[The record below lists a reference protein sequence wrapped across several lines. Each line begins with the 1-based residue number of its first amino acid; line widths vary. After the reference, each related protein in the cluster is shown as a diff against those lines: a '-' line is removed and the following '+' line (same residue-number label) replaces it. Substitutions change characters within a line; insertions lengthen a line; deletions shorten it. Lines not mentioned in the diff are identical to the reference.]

1 MSVAL
6 ITGASKGIGRAIAD
20 QLAAR
25 GLDIWLVARNE
36 VQLQQAALEIESK
49 YGVKTRY
56 LVADLSQAG
65 ASQKLLDWVES
76 EGAELEVLVNNAGYG
91 LSGPFE
97 QYTLD
102 DHRNMMQVNMSA
114 VVELTYLFLP
124 LLRKRSRSY
133 ILNIAS
139 SAGYQATPY
148 LSLYAATKAFVRL
161 FSRGLRRE
169 LKKSPVSVT
178 CVNPGAT
185 DTAFND
191 RAQIGQ
197 KGRDLAKK
205 VQMSSD
211 DVAKLAVQALY
222 ARKAE
227 VITGFVN
234 KLGAFLV
241 WLLPKSVIENSA
253 AKIYQ

>member
-36 VQLQQAALEIESK
+36 VQLQQAALEIGSK

-56 LVADLSQAG
+56 LVADLSQPG
-65 ASQKLLDWVES
+65 ASQKLLDWC

-97 QYTLD
+97 QYTLE
-102 DHRNMMQVNMSA
+102 DHRNMMQVNMTA

-124 LLRKRSRSY
+124 LLRKRPRSY

-178 CVNPGAT
+178 CINPGAT

-211 DVAKLAVQALY
+211 DVAKLAVQAMY